1 MPTKLLSTV
10 AAAALLFGMTAAMA
24 QSTEHNLLIAQN
36 VQKGR
41 QAPAAAIS
49 RPAAPVRAAP
59 VQMAPRIQAA
69 PRQVAPS
76 RQVTA
81 PALRI
86 QRQTT
91 GQGERI
97 QRGAS
102 TGTSRALTRQER
114 TLQNA
119 PIGRTTTGAG
129 TANTRVD
136 ENARLRD
143 QRNLG
148 HRNVVVPPSAVV
160 PPSPGRETTG
170 AGSGASVSK
179 PGAHA
184 TAALSAPQRTRLVQT
199 IKESR
204 NLNRVHRADFHV
216 AVGSR
221 VPRRLHLAHLPLAF
235 FAIVPEYRDYD
246 YVYVE
251 DEDQIVIVEPDTLT
265 VVDVIPASAE
275 PIAVTSRVAFSQRE
289 REIIRR
295 AALSERST
303 EGAAGD
309 VDITV
314 GTRVPDSVTLLP
326 FPDDVYAEIPQLSP
340 LRFIVV
346 HDEVLLIDPADRL
359 IVDVID

>member
-1 MPTKLLSTV
+1 MPTKLLGSV
-10 AAAALLFGMTAAMA
+10 AAATLLFGMTAAMA
-24 QSTEHNLLIAQN
+24 QSNEHNLVIAQN
-36 VQKGR
+36 AQRGR
-41 QAPAAAIS
+41 QGPPAAAIS
-49 RPAAPVRAAP
+49 RPAAPVQAAP
-59 VQMAPRIQAA
+59 RQATPVQAAPRIQAA

-81 PALRI
+81 PASRVGAGV

-91 GQGERI
+91 GQGGRS
-97 QRGAS
+97 QF
-102 TGTSRALTRQER
+102 TGTTRAQTRQER
-114 TLQNA
+114 TLHNA
-119 PIGRTTTGAG
+119 PVGRTTTGAG
-129 TANTRVD
+129 TANTRV
-136 ENARLRD
+136 EQNTNVRD

-148 HRNVVVPPSAVV
+148 RRNVAVPAGAVV
-160 PPSPGRETTG
+160 PPSPGRETT
-170 AGSGASVSK
+170 VSK

-204 NLNRVHRADFHV
+204 DLNRVHRADFRV

-235 FAIVPEYRDYD
+235 FAIVPEYRGYD

-265 VVDVIPASAE
+265 VADVISASAE
-275 PIAVTSRVAFSQRE
+275 RLAVTSGLALSTRE
-289 REIIRR
+289 RELIRR
-295 AALSERST
+295 TALSERST

-314 GTRVPDSVTLLP
+314 GTRIPDSITLLP
-326 FPDDVYAEIPQLSP
+326 FPDEVYAEIPQLSP

-346 HDEVLLIDPADRL
+346 HNEVLLVDTADRR
-359 IVDVID
+359 IAYVID

>member
-1 MPTKLLSTV
+1 V
-10 AAAALLFGMTAAMA
+10 
-24 QSTEHNLLIAQN
+24 I
-36 VQKGR
+36 
-41 QAPAAAIS
+41 APAA
-49 RPAAPVRAAP
+49 
-59 VQMAPRIQAA
+59 
-69 PRQVAPS
+69 
-76 RQVTA
+76 
-81 PALRI
+81 RI

-91 GQGERI
+91 GQGERF
-97 QRGAS
+97 
-102 TGTSRALTRQER
+102 TGTTRAQTRQER

-119 PIGRTTTGAG
+119 PVGRTTTGAG
-129 TANTRVD
+129 SANTRV
-136 ENARLRD
+136 EQNTNLRD

-148 HRNVVVPPSAVV
+148 RRNVVVPPSALM
-160 PPSPGRETTG
+160 PASPGRETTG
-170 AGSGASVSK
+170 AGSGGSVNK

-204 NLNRVHRADFHV
+204 NFNRVHHADFRV

-246 YVYVE
+246 YVYVD
-251 DEDQIVIVEPDTLT
+251 DEDQIVIVDPDSYT
-265 VVDVIPASAE
+265 VVDVLPASAE
-275 PIAVTSRVAFSQRE
+275 PGERIVVRTPLTFSQRE

-309 VDITV
+309 VDIAV
-314 GTRVPDSVTLLP
+314 GSRVPGSITLLP

-340 LRFIVV
+340 LRFVV
-346 HDEVLLIDPADRL
+346 LHDEVLLIDPADRR
-359 IVDVID
+359 IVNVID

>member
-1 MPTKLLSTV
+1 V
-10 AAAALLFGMTAAMA
+10 A
-24 QSTEHNLLIAQN
+24 Q
-36 VQKGR
+36 
-41 QAPAAAIS
+41 P
-49 RPAAPVRAAP
+49 
-59 VQMAPRIQAA
+59 
-69 PRQVAPS
+69 
-76 RQVTA
+76 
-81 PALRI
+81 
-86 QRQTT
+86 
-91 GQGERI
+91 
-97 QRGAS
+97 
-102 TGTSRALTRQER
+102 RQER

-119 PIGRTTTGAG
+119 PVGRTTTGAG

-136 ENARLRD
+136 ENAKLRD
-143 QRNLG
+143 QRNLER
-148 HRNVVVPPSAVV
+148 RNAVVPPSA
-160 PPSPGRETTG
+160 GRETTG
-170 AGSGASVSK
+170 ASSGGSVNNRGAR
-179 PGAHA
+179 A

-204 NLNRVHRADFHV
+204 NLNRVHRADFRV

-275 PIAVTSRVAFSQRE
+275 RLAVTSGVAFSTRE
-289 REIIRR
+289 RELIRK